1 MWSEISMV
9 KTPDEKLIKLFTK
22 VLSMR
27 KHEDA
32 DMHVG
37 FDITCKNACVC
48 ILLWKTE
55 ELFED
60 SVLFI
65 KLKLNSPANFLS

>member
-9 KTPDEKLIKLFTK
+9 KTPDGKLIKLFTK

-32 DMHVG
+32 ALRVG
-37 FDITCKNACVC
+37 FDITCKSACVY
-48 ILLWKTE
+48 IFLWKTE
-55 ELFED
+55 E
-60 SVLFI
+60 
-65 KLKLNSPANFLS
+65 